1 MNITLQIVMNLLET
15 VTKGANII
23 LEWERPCKVR
33 KSYDGPAIT
42 KRVKMVGRTG
52 IEYDNIKSVQ
62 EKRENG
68 TLPAEN
74 NGLPWGTWLSYPHI
88 IEHKGNH
95 YVRLYN
101 GTSKL
106 TRPCV
111 TFFQGG
117 VEVAK
122 EAIESFLLS
131 SELRSEHGDTF
142 TCNISNMLRIHEE
155 IDMQGEV
162 SIETQEAQVEEPA

>member
-1 MNITLQIVMNLLET
+1 MNITLQIVMDLLQS
-15 VTKGANII
+15 VRKGANII

-52 IEYDNIKSVQ
+52 VEYDNIKSVQ
-62 EKRENG
+62 EKREDG
-68 TLPAEN
+68 TLPFEN
-74 NGLPWGTWLSYPHI
+74 QGLPWGTWLSYPFI

-111 TFFQGG
+111 AFFQGG
-117 VEVAK
+117 MEVAK
-122 EAIESFLLS
+122 EAVESFLLA

-142 TCNISNMLRIHEE
+142 TCNISNMIRIHKE
-155 IDMQGEV
+155 IEMQGEV
-162 SIETQEAQVEEPA
+162 EIEMPDPVIETA